1 MIGRRL
7 VADFPY
13 IEAEV
18 KYAIHKEYARTAV
31 DVIGRRTRL
40 AFQNVQAAHEALPR
54 VVEIMQK
61 ELKWSKKEKEVRS
74 IIGRQCHA
82 NRENFFLLLF
92 PYHCIMCLCFCPA
105 LCPSSKFLLSPYILY
120 QAQIAAAEQYLE
132 SMGYLARKEVRE
144 VPISLSYTD
153 AQNYLKKFKAFD
165 RDGDGHIRCIHAH
178 MGICLPCHSLIW

>member
-74 IIGRQCHA
+74 IIGRQFHA
-82 NRENFFLLLF
+82 NREKFILLLF
-92 PYHCIMCLCFCPA
+92 PYHCIVCLCFCPL
-105 LCPSSKFLLSPYILY
+105 LCPSSKLPLSPYI
-120 QAQIAAAEQYLE
+120 
-132 SMGYLARKEVRE
+132 SG
-144 VPISLSYTD
+144 TD
-153 AQNYLKKFKAFD
+153 
-165 RDGDGHIRCIHAH
+165 C
-178 MGICLPCHSLIW
+178 CS

>member
-61 ELKWSKKEKEVRS
+61 ELKWSKKEKEVSSAVDKRS
-74 IIGRQCHA
+74 VFHFKERSCPIG
-82 NRENFFLLLF
+82 
-92 PYHCIMCLCFCPA
+92 
-105 LCPSSKFLLSPYILY
+105 SPY
-120 QAQIAAAEQYLE
+120 
-132 SMGYLARKEVRE
+132 
-144 VPISLSYTD
+144 
-153 AQNYLKKFKAFD
+153 F
-165 RDGDGHIRCIHAH
+165 
-178 MGICLPCHSLIW
+178 

>member
-74 IIGRQCHA
+74 TTGWQCLP
-82 NRENFFLLLF
+82 NGEKLSLMFL
-92 PYHCIMCLCFCPA
+92 PYMVIVCVCVRVCACHVICHVLHM
-105 LCPSSKFLLSPYILY
+105 
-120 QAQIAAAEQYLE
+120 
-132 SMGYLARKEVRE
+132 YLASRSFVF
-144 VPISLSYTD
+144 LSGSD
-153 AQNYLKKFKAFD
+153 CCGGAV
-165 RDGDGHIRCIHAH
+165 
-178 MGICLPCHSLIW
+178 S

>member
-1 MIGRRL
+1 MCASQLYGHRAKTSGVAITCALMCYSLSLQVARHLASSYGDQAPEIAKFSSMTGRRWPVIGRRL

-74 IIGRQCHA
+74 SIGRRSLVD
-82 NRENFFLLLF
+82 RERSWLLLF
-92 PYHCIMCLCFCPA
+92 PYAIIVCLFESCDMPQFPA
-105 LCPSSKFLLSPYILY
+105 SFAFLSGSNCCSR
-120 QAQIAAAEQYLE
+120 A
-132 SMGYLARKEVRE
+132 
-144 VPISLSYTD
+144 VP
-153 AQNYLKKFKAFD
+153 
-165 RDGDGHIRCIHAH
+165 
-178 MGICLPCHSLIW
+178 

>member
-74 IIGRQCHA
+74 TTGWQ
-82 NRENFFLLLF
+82 
-92 PYHCIMCLCFCPA
+92 
-105 LCPSSKFLLSPYILY
+105 
-120 QAQIAAAEQYLE
+120 
-132 SMGYLARKEVRE
+132 
-144 VPISLSYTD
+144 
-153 AQNYLKKFKAFD
+153 
-165 RDGDGHIRCIHAH
+165 
-178 MGICLPCHSLIW
+178 CLPNGEKLSLMFLPYMVIVCVRVCVCACVHVFVCVSCHMSCPTYVFSLQILCLLIRLRLLRRSSILRAWGTWQGRR